1 MIMMSNGALCKV
13 TRLVNLDLPI
23 LCIFLCFIICH
34 MVCGICAINTIKALT
49 KLN

>member
-23 LCIFLCFIICH
+23 CQVHLSLFYNLPYGVWYMCH
-34 MVCGICAINTIKALT
+34 
-49 KLN
+49 